1 MELFKEFEKRVL
13 WGVLVVFLL
22 LPMIMKVNISLQ
34 LLANSVACVALGAI
48 YSISIIKGG
57 LRSRA
62 SGKDDEVMQMSD
74 ALKFPIQASFALIV
88 LYVLFSNVD
97 NNLLLLIFK
106 INFGLL
112 GTTCIGTFVHE
123 RVHLLF
129 PQLQDGIIV
138 DKKLKILGDE
148 VHIHLTIHNIVS
160 FGIGGAISL
169 LYIITDHWSLNNIL
183 GIAFT
188 IAGIMLIKISNFKI
202 VIILLWILFFY
213 DIFWVFGSDVM
224 VTVATKFD
232 VPIKLKFPNAEGKYS
247 ILGLGDMVIPGLLL
261 ALALKFDVD
270 QFLDQVRGK
279 NQSTSADKQSSAEP
293 PAVKPIDDIPT
304 PVFKGALIGY
314 ALGIILTMAGMTL
327 MKHAQPAL
335 LYLVP
340 TCSLGVLI
348 PVIMEK
354 KFKLFWTYD
363 AEKEEKAKDN

>member
-1 MELFKEFEKRVL
+1 MELFKEFEKKVL
-13 WGVLVVFLL
+13 WGVLLGFLL
-22 LPMIMKVNISLQ
+22 LPMITKVNLSLQ
-34 LLANSVACVALGAI
+34 LLGNSVACVALGSI

-57 LRSRA
+57 QRA
-62 SGKDDEVMQMSD
+62 RANGKDDEVMEMSD
-74 ALKFPIQASFALIV
+74 ALKFPVQASVALIV

-112 GTTCIGTFVHE
+112 GTTCISTFVHE
-123 RVHLLF
+123 RVHFLF
-129 PQLQDGIIV
+129 PQLQNGDII
-138 DKKLKILGDE
+138 DKKLEILGDE
-148 VHIHLTIHNIVS
+148 VHIYLTIHNVVS
-160 FGIGGAISL
+160 FGIGAAFSL
-169 LYIITDHWSLNNIL
+169 MYIITDHWSLNNIL

-188 IAGIMLIKISNFKI
+188 LAGIMLIKISNFKI
-202 VIILLWILFFY
+202 VLILLWILFFY

-270 QFLDQVRGK
+270 SFLEQVRPK
-279 NQSTSADKQSSAEP
+279 SQSTPVEKQSSAESP
-293 PAVKPIDDIPT
+293 VVKPVENIPT
-304 PVFKGALIGY
+304 PVFTGALIGY
-314 ALGIILTMAGMTL
+314 ALGIILTIAGMTL

-348 PVIMEK
+348 PVIMEG
-354 KFKLFWTYD
+354 KFKAFWQYN
-363 AEKEEKAKDN
+363 AEKEEKTKDN